1 MIPPPTPYVC
11 CCCICNPAL
20 LQMSISLTKLVNDT
34 IRDEMRILLN
44 GACVPGTVSPKARY
58 AVCGCNVDLRP
69 PEENQLGP

>member
-1 MIPPPTPYVC
+1 M
-11 CCCICNPAL
+11 
-20 LQMSISLTKLVNDT
+20 MSISLTKLVNDT